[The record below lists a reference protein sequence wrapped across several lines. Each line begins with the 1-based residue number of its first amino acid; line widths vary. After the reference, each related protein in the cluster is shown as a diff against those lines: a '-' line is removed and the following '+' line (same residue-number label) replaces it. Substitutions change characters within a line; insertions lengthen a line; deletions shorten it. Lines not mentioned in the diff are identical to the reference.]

1 MNCNLTVAVVRG
13 HIATTELHY
22 LLERTTI
29 MRMTINDPSTV
40 DADAFTVRRT
50 VTIAATP
57 DKVWAAVT
65 RPELITQWFGDV
77 AQLDRLEAGAEGM
90 FGWEGYGQ
98 FPIRV
103 EEVDAPHAIA
113 YRWGNENATPT
124 ERLDDARST
133 VFRFTLEPLDG
144 GAATRLTVV
153 ESGFDNLVDP
163 AKAMESNRGGWD
175 SELDELVAFVEGS
188 A

>member
-1 MNCNLTVAVVRG
+1 MSMTV
-13 HIATTELHY
+13 
-22 LLERTTI
+22 
-29 MRMTINDPSTV
+29 NDPSIV

-65 RPELITQWFGDV
+65 RPELISQWFGNV
-77 AQLDRLEAGAEGM
+77 AQLDRLEVGAEGS
-90 FGWEGYGQ
+90 FGFEGYGV
-98 FPIRV
+98 FPVRI
-103 EEVDAPHAIA
+103 EELDEPRAIA

-124 ERLDDARST
+124 ELDSAPST

-144 GAATRLTVV
+144 GASTRLTVV
-153 ESGFDNLVDP
+153 ESGFDALGDP
-163 AKAMESNRGGWD
+163 TAAMESNRGGWNE
-175 SELDELVAFVEGS
+175 ELDELVAFLEGS